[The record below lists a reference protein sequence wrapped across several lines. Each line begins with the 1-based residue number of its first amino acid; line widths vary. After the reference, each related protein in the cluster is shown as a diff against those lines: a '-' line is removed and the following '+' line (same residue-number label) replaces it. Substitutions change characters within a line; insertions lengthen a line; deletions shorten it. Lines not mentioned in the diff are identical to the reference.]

1 MRSGHS
7 LTLFIAVLSGVL
19 CDTRTAYAAPPD
31 PCSFLTAA
39 QVSAVFGINVDP
51 AQRIA
56 PKLCQ
61 WSVPN
66 QPNSMNAKKVAIN
79 LVDARAFSYAKTP
92 ITKQRYHHPSQR
104 HW

>member
-7 LTLFIAVLSGVL
+7 LIRRAMRHSYGM
-19 CDTRTAYAAPPD
+19 R
-31 PCSFLTAA
+31 
-39 QVSAVFGINVDP
+39 AVFGINVDP

>member
-7 LTLFIAVLSGVL
+7 LTLFI
-19 CDTRTAYAAPPD
+19 
-31 PCSFLTAA
+31 
-39 QVSAVFGINVDP
+39 
-51 AQRIA
+51 
-56 PKLCQ
+56 
-61 WSVPN
+61 
-66 QPNSMNAKKVAIN
+66 KKVAIN